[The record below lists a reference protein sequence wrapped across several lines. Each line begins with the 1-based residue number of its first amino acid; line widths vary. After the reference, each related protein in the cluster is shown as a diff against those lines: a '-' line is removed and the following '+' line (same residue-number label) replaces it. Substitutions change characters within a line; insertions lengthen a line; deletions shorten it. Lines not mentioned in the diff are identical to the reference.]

1 MKAAE
6 FAFYMHF
13 TLNKEL
19 VRHNGEWVERKNPR
33 YDLDATAGSWTG
45 FEKLLSRKRTMSISI
60 LPTTQNANY
69 KHDGTAP
76 SRYMSMK
83 TPGVKS
89 SYNLSG
95 LMPLVASKEEGRQ
108 ISCGYPARRH
118 NDNPLYEERYDGFII
133 VESDFDE
140 AHQAQTLEIFVIRRY
155 AGVIHEYLKAVNI
168 GTYDSV
174 MAAMRKN
181 AKPYG
186 SGV

>member
-19 VRHNGEWVERKNPR
+19 VKRDEEWVERKNPR
-33 YDLDATAGSWTG
+33 YDLDATTGSWSG

-60 LPTTQNANY
+60 LPTDQNTNY
-69 KHDGTAP
+69 KHGGTSP

-83 TPGVKS
+83 IPGMKS

-95 LMPLVASKEEGRQ
+95 LMPLAASKEADRQ
-108 ISCGYPARRH
+108 TSCGYPAGRR
-118 NDNPLYEERYDGFII
+118 NNNPLYEERYDGFII
-133 VESDFDE
+133 VESDFNE
-140 AHQAQTLEIFVIRRY
+140 AHQAQTMEIFVIRKY
-155 AGVIHEYLKAVNI
+155 SGVIREYLKAVNI

-181 AKPYG
+181 AEPYG